1 MIIQQALFG
10 YSNGHHLLAS
20 SIDLSGAM
28 LKVLEP
34 LSDLSGTDYN
44 VGFLEYLTGYFFDQQ
59 DYFALSKTWH
69 ATEMDRPGCAWT
81 HTLLISLSDLD
92 KFPEVSD
99 YDKLFCRPSNIGEYA
114 SYREPKVIE
123 PEIHFKNNTE
133 INNSNK
139 KIRKILETVFESP
152 RPVLIGA
159 NSASEYD
166 NIFLKIWGSLGK
178 SVLNG
183 ESFCTGALSN
193 RLVYKK
199 PLDFQVVPISK
210 IKNILRSAQCGVML
224 NDKESEESEW
234 LNVIIS
240 NFIDHDD
247 NKLIDYIEKIPSKEH
262 NRFFIKSCAKISVV
276 LQNCSTANP
285 SLIINAF
292 SPELTFI
299 EKKNIFNQTILE
311 MLNGSNGV
319 FNIHF
324 SEINILKYITTM
336 SKTELDMVEQETV
349 IQILENLF
357 TKVVSLPMEL
367 FTFLIN
373 NEINPLGD
381 KMIHS
386 LALFAYKTDLEN
398 VTGSDM
404 RGSHILV
411 ILKPE
416 LSCNRKIWCSS
427 RKIQLSVIN
436 SLKSSTCIKSV
447 EFSKKLTNTI
457 FETSTENI
465 SEELYETFGSKIVK
479 FFLDW
484 TETNYSTN
492 RIKHWIGLCQYDI
505 ECFIDFLPHN
515 KNETIDKSVIL
526 LIDPY
531 SNLIMNI
538 SSDFHI
544 DFFRKYVVNCTD
556 NKYRMNYA
564 QFILP
569 VILKSKKMYPL
580 DIAFFAF
587 DSVYLSLSKGCF
599 DNDEWRKLS
608 QLLPEIGWN
617 NNWDKCKR
625 LKNAAKKLGYRF
637 EFK

>member
-20 SIDLSGAM
+20 SIDISGAM

-81 HTLLISLSDLD
+81 HTLLISLCDLD

-114 SYREPKVIE
+114 SYRESIGIE
-123 PEIHFKNNTE
+123 PKIHFKNNTA
-133 INNSNK
+133 INKSNT

-159 NSASEYD
+159 NAASEYD
-166 NIFLKIWGSLGK
+166 NIFLKIWGNLGK

-210 IKNILRSAQCGVML
+210 IKNIFRSAQCGVML

-234 LNVIIS
+234 LNLIIS
-240 NFIDHDD
+240 NFIEHDD
-247 NKLIDYIEKIPSKEH
+247 KKLIDYIETIPSKEH
-262 NRFFIKSCAKISVV
+262 NKFFIKSCAKILVV
-276 LQNCSTANP
+276 LQNYSTANP

-311 MLNGSNGV
+311 MLNGSSGV

-324 SEINILKYITTM
+324 SEINILEYITTM
-336 SKTELDMVEQETV
+336 SKTELEMVEQESI
-349 IQILENLF
+349 IQILEYLF
-357 TKVVSLPMEL
+357 TKVVSLPREL

-373 NEINPLGD
+373 NEINSLGD
-381 KMIHS
+381 EVINS

-404 RGSHILV
+404 SGSHILV
-411 ILKPE
+411 AVKPG

-436 SLKSSTCIKSV
+436 SLKTSTCIKSV
-447 EFSKKLTNTI
+447 EFSRKLTNTI
-457 FETSTENI
+457 FETSAENI

-479 FFLDW
+479 FFLEW
-484 TETNYSTN
+484 AEMNNSSN
-492 RIKHWIGLCQYDI
+492 RIEHWVNLCKYDVK
-505 ECFIDFLPHN
+505 CFIDFLPHN

-531 SNLIMNI
+531 SNLIINI

-544 DFFRKYVVNCTD
+544 DFFRKYVENCTD

-569 VILKSKKMYPL
+569 VILKSEKMYPL

-599 DNDEWRKLS
+599 ENDEWRKLS

-637 EFK
+637 QLE